1 LAGLE
6 RQALFAAFFENLQDR
21 ICVALEALEPS
32 ARFHEDVWLRPGG
45 GGGRTRVI
53 QNGTVLEK
61 AGVNFARVHGELDAE
76 VVAQLPG
83 EGTAFAATGLSVVI
97 HPQNPM
103 VPSVHGNWR
112 YLCRGNSD
120 WFGGGSDLTPYYPY
134 RDDVI
139 HFHRVWRDVCAKH
152 TPVADYTR
160 FKRWCDEYF
169 WLPHRN
175 EARGVGGIF
184 FDYLIG
190 NWEATAAFIRDCAG
204 AFTSAYCPIISRRR
218 DEPYGEREKRFQ
230 EYRRSR
236 YVEFNLLYDRGTA
249 FGLKTR
255 GRIESILMSL
265 PPVARWSYDYVA
277 EAGSREAK
285 LGEFLSP
292 RDWAN
297 ETHDAPIAG

>member
-1 LAGLE
+1 MTGLE
-6 RQALFAAFFENLQDR
+6 RQALFGAFFENLQDR
-21 ICVALEALEPS
+21 ICVALEGFEPS
-32 ARFHEDVWLRPGG
+32 TRFHEDVWLRPGG

-53 QNGTVLEK
+53 QNGQVLEK

-76 VVAQLPG
+76 MAAQLPG

-112 YLCRGNSD
+112 YLCRGPKD

-134 RDDVI
+134 REDVI
-139 HFHRVWRDVCAKH
+139 HFHRVWRDVCAQH
-152 TPVADYTR
+152 TPAADYTR
-160 FKRWCDEYF
+160 FKQWCDEYF
-169 WLPHRN
+169 CLPHRN
-175 EARGVGGIF
+175 EARGVGGVF
-184 FDYLIG
+184 FDYLTG
-190 NWEATAAFIRDCAG
+190 NWEATAAFVRDCAN
-204 AFTSAYCPIISRRR
+204 AFTMAYCPLIEKRRR
-218 DEPYGEREKRFQ
+218 EPYGEREKRFQ
-230 EYRRSR
+230 EYRRGR

-255 GRIESILMSL
+255 GRIESVLMSL

-277 EAGSREAK
+277 EPGSRESK
-285 LGEFLSP
+285 LSEFLVP

-297 ETHDAPIAG
+297 ETP

>member
-1 LAGLE
+1 LSGPD
-6 RQALFAAFFENLQDR
+6 RQALFATFFESLQDR
-21 ICVALEALEPS
+21 ICAALEAFEP
-32 ARFHEDVWLRPGG
+32 AVRFHEDVWLRPGG
-45 GGGRTRVI
+45 GGGRTRII
-53 QNGTVLEK
+53 QNAQVLEK

-76 VVAQLPG
+76 VAAQLPG
-83 EGTAFAATGLSVVI
+83 EGAAFSATGLSVVI
-97 HPQNPM
+97 HPRNPM

-112 YLCRGNSD
+112 YLCRGNAD

-139 HFHRVWRDVCAKH
+139 HFHRVWRDVCVQHAAA
-152 TPVADYTR
+152 ADYAR

-184 FDYLIG
+184 FDYLTG
-190 NWEATAAFIRDCAG
+190 NWEATAAFVRDCAG
-204 AFTSAYCPIISRRR
+204 AFIAAYCPLVERRR

-255 GRIESILMSL
+255 GRIESVLMSL

-277 EAGSREAK
+277 EAGSRESK
-285 LGEFLSP
+285 LDEFLAP

-297 ETHDAPIAG
+297 ESP